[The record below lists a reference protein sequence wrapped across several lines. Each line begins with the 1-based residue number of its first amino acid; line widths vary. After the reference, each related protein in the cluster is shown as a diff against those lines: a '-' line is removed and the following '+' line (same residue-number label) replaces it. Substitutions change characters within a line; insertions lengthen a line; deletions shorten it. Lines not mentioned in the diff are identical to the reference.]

1 MIGIGLSVALALG
14 VTVQGE
20 DPVQANPVQSVSDA
34 LERGAAAEAADDPH
48 ALAEAAGTLDA
59 LGARP
64 AEAGTDVIKRWRE
77 LAAAR
82 GVVLPIL
89 RGRALGPA
97 YRQGVLDSRATLT
110 TEQVFLAGQ
119 KAEVALVPES
129 GRTLDFRIVASDN
142 NNICDRPAAAPRA
155 VCTWLPVFTRRVAIR
170 ITNPADK
177 PVRYFLVSN

>member
-1 MIGIGLSVALALG
+1 MIGIGVAIALASGMG
-14 VTVQGE
+14 VQDGS
-20 DPVQANPVQSVSDA
+20 PVQANPVQSVSDA
-34 LERGAAAEAADDPH
+34 LARGAAAEAADDPH

-64 AEAGTDVIKRWRE
+64 VEQGTDVIKRWRD
-77 LAAAR
+77 LAAAQ
-82 GVVLPIL
+82 GVTLPIL

-97 YRQGVLDSRATLT
+97 YRQGVLDPRATLT

-119 KAEVALVPES
+119 KAEVALVPEF

-142 NNICDRPAAAPRA
+142 NNICDRPAAAPRT

-170 ITNPADK
+170 VANPADT